1 MAQNK
6 KLQTGIISLAI
17 IVIICYMLI
26 KLIGVRSLFALKMI
40 VKVRFPKLLALTVS
54 GVLVTSAS
62 LVFQSIVNNR
72 ILTPSMLGFDAIYIA
87 IQTIIIFL
95 LGSVNFLLNPIYNFI
110 LSTGLMII
118 VTLIMYRLVL
128 QKSKNNVVILL
139 LIGLILTTFL
149 NNMVTFLQSIMSP
162 DEYLNLSAG
171 ISISLTNM
179 NLDLVL
185 IALPIMITC
194 IVLFYCDAKRLEII
208 SLGEDNAINLGL
220 SYNKE
225 VIKHLIYIAIS
236 MAIATALVGPLSFLG
251 LIVVNLTRE
260 IFKTNN
266 YKILIIFSGLL
277 AIIFLLLGIT
287 ILEIVGHI
295 TTLPV
300 IINLI
305 GGIYLFYIV
314 IKENKI

>member
-208 SLGEDNAINLGL
+208 SLGEDNAIN
-220 SYNKE
+220 
-225 VIKHLIYIAIS
+225 
-236 MAIATALVGPLSFLG
+236 
-251 LIVVNLTRE
+251 
-260 IFKTNN
+260 
-266 YKILIIFSGLL
+266 
-277 AIIFLLLGIT
+277 
-287 ILEIVGHI
+287 
-295 TTLPV
+295 
-300 IINLI
+300 
-305 GGIYLFYIV
+305 
-314 IKENKI
+314 

>member
-1 MAQNK
+1 
-6 KLQTGIISLAI
+6 
-17 IVIICYMLI
+17 
-26 KLIGVRSLFALKMI
+26 
-40 VKVRFPKLLALTVS
+40 
-54 GVLVTSAS
+54 
-62 LVFQSIVNNR
+62 
-72 ILTPSMLGFDAIYIA
+72 TPSMLGFDAIYIA